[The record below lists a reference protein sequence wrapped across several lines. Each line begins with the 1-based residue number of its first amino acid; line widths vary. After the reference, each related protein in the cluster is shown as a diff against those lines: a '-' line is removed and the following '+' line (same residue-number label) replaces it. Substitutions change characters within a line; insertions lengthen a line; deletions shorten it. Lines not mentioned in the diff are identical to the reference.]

1 MVRFSKIGIG
11 GLWIDSKTVV
21 FAYDVRFDLYL
32 GKVSWLFG
40 FDMGLDF
47 GRVEINEGCLEK
59 VRSDN
64 IRHFF
69 KHFLDVYWLIEMV
82 CRKKSSERFIEIL
95 EFHIRVRKGVIC
107 ILEWRNLY
115 V

>member
-64 IRHFF
+64 IRHFSSISRMCIGLLKWF
-69 KHFLDVYWLIEMV
+69 VE
-82 CRKKSSERFIEIL
+82 RKAVKDS
-95 EFHIRVRKGVIC
+95 
-107 ILEWRNLY
+107 
-115 V
+115 

>member
-40 FDMGLDF
+40 FYMGL
-47 GRVEINEGCLEK
+47 EGL
-59 VRSDN
+59 
-64 IRHFF
+64 
-69 KHFLDVYWLIEMV
+69 
-82 CRKKSSERFIEIL
+82 KSMRAD
-95 EFHIRVRKGVIC
+95 
-107 ILEWRNLY
+107 
-115 V
+115 